1 LPAKYRQIDPSTS
14 FKEVI
19 EMKMRLVCLA
29 GALLYSALISFAQS
43 PADAVNP
50 MVGTANEGYTYP
62 GVGLPF
68 GMTQWTPA
76 TRDSEAKAILPYFY
90 NDTVFRGIRGSHF
103 LSGSATQDYGSFQ
116 LLAGSGS
123 FAWNGHLPEPKL
135 DHAAEYS
142 RPYVYK
148 LAVPEL
154 GMDCAVTGTLR
165 VGIVRFTFAKDG
177 LAWVSVQNNARVGD
191 GALTIDAAKGE
202 ITGSNAARR
211 LYAGVGQLAG
221 FSGHVV
227 VQFDHPFE
235 PGGTWAGSD
244 LHAGSMVQQATAAPS
259 GGYVVFRVKA
269 GETVTARV
277 GTSFVSVDEAR
288 KNLQAEIPDWD
299 FARVE
304 AASHAAW
311 DKQLGKIEITADEK
325 DRRVFY
331 TALYHA
337 SQLPRVF
344 NDADGSYPRFADGH
358 AVETARGFTYY
369 DDYSAWDTF
378 RALHPLLT
386 IIDVERT
393 RDMAQS
399 LIVKG
404 QQGGF
409 LPIFPAWNSYTSEMI
424 GDHAA
429 VIITDA
435 YIKGIRGFDI
445 DEAYRLMC
453 KNATELPTSMDEY
466 RDGKGRRALDSYL
479 KYGYVPLE
487 DKVPDAM
494 HKQEQVS
501 RTLEYAYDDFV
512 LAELAHKLGKA
523 EDEATFR
530 KRAANWRNVMDP
542 VTGFARGRHADGS
555 WVEPFDPTKPAAYIT
570 EGLPFQYTFFVP
582 QDIAGLIAF
591 EHGNQAFIAKLD
603 ALFAG
608 KYYDHGNEP
617 SHQITYL
624 YNWAGA
630 AWKTQAAVHA
640 ARSEW
645 YKDKPDG
652 LAGNDD
658 AGQMSAWHV
667 LSAMGFYQVTPGVP
681 QYAIGSPMLAEAK
694 IHLEN
699 GKTFRIVTHKDA
711 EHAPYIQSAK
721 LNGKP
726 LNRFLLD
733 YAEIMAGGLLEFEMS
748 QKPNPAW
755 PAK

>member
-1 LPAKYRQIDPSTS
+1 
-14 FKEVI
+14 
-19 EMKMRLVCLA
+19 MKIRLVQLA
-29 GALLYSALISFAQS
+29 GGLLLSAMVTFAQP

-62 GVGLPF
+62 GVGMPF

-76 TRDSEAKAILPYFY
+76 TRNSEAKAVLPYFY
-90 NDTVFRGIRGSHF
+90 KDPIFRGIRGSHF

-116 LLAGSGS
+116 LLAASGS
-123 FAWNGHLPEPKL
+123 FNWNGHLPEPKL
-135 DHAAEYS
+135 DHAAEFS
-142 RPYVYK
+142 RPYLYK
-148 LAVPEL
+148 IAVPEL
-154 GMDCAVTGTLR
+154 GVDAAVTGATRAGLL
-165 VGIVRFTFAKDG
+165 RFTFAKAG
-177 LAWVSVQNNARVGD
+177 AAWISVQNNARVGD
-191 GALTIDAAKGE
+191 GDLTIDAAKGE
-202 ITGSNAARR
+202 ITGFNKARR
-211 LYAGVGQLAG
+211 LYAGAGKLAG
-221 FSGHVV
+221 FAGYVV
-227 VQFDHPFE
+227 VQFSQPFE
-235 PGGTWAGSD
+235 VGGTWAGAE
-244 LHAGSMVQQATAAPS
+244 HHPGNTGQQATAAPS
-259 GGYVVFRVKA
+259 GGYVVFHVKA
-269 GETVTARV
+269 GEIVYARV

-288 KNLQAEIPDWD
+288 KNLQAEIPDFD

-304 AASHAAW
+304 AASHFAW
-311 DKQLGKIEITADEK
+311 DKQLGKIEITANQN

-331 TALYHA
+331 TAFYHA

-344 NDADGSYPRFADGH
+344 SDADGSYPRFADGH
-358 AVETARGFTYY
+358 TIETAKGWDYY

-386 IIDVERT
+386 IIDTKRSSQ
-393 RDMAQS
+393 MAQS

-404 QQGGF
+404 EQGGF

-429 VIITDA
+429 VIIADA

-445 DEAYRLMC
+445 DEAYRLMR
-453 KNATELPTSMDEY
+453 KNATELPASIDEY

-512 LAELAHKLGKA
+512 LAELAHKLGKT
-523 EDEATFR
+523 EDEALFR
-530 KRAANWRNVMDP
+530 KRGANWRNVMDP
-542 VTGFARGRHADGS
+542 ATGFARGRHVDGS
-555 WVEPFDPTKPAAYIT
+555 WVEPFEPGKPATYIT

-582 QDIAGLIAF
+582 QDIPGLIAF
-591 EHGNQAFIAKLD
+591 EHGNLGFIAKLD
-603 ALFAG
+603 ELFAKG
-608 KYYDHGNEP
+608 YYDHGNEP

-630 AWKTQAAVHA
+630 AWKTQRAVDE
-640 ARSEW
+640 ARNQW
-645 YKDKPDG
+645 YKDAPDG

-667 LSAMGFYQVTPGVP
+667 LSALGFYQVTPGVP
-681 QYAIGSPMLAEAK
+681 QYAIGSPLLPEAK
-694 IHLEN
+694 IYLEN
-699 GKTFRIVTHKDA
+699 GKIFRIVTHKDA
-711 EHAPYIQSAK
+711 EHAPYIQSVK
-721 LNGKP
+721 LNGQP

-733 YAEIMAGGLLEFEMS
+733 YAEIMAGGTLEFWMS
-748 QKPNPAW
+748 SKPNPAW

>member
-1 LPAKYRQIDPSTS
+1 MKIRLAQWAGS
-14 FKEVI
+14 F
-19 EMKMRLVCLA
+19 
-29 GALLYSALISFAQS
+29 LLSALVTFAQS

-50 MVGTANEGYTYP
+50 MVGTANAGYTYP

-76 TRDSEAKAILPYFY
+76 TRDSEAKAVLPYFY
-90 NDTVFRGIRGSHF
+90 NDTVFRGLRGSHF

-116 LLAGSGS
+116 LLAGSGN
-123 FAWNGHLPEPKL
+123 FVWNGHLPEPKL
-135 DHAAEYS
+135 NHAAELS

-148 LAVPEL
+148 IAVPEL
-154 GMDCAVTGTLR
+154 GMEAAVTGTLR
-165 VGIVRFTFAKDG
+165 SGILRFTFTKAG
-177 LAWVSVQNNARVGD
+177 TAWISVQNNSRVGD
-191 GALTIDAAKGE
+191 GTLSIDAAKGE
-202 ITGSNAARR
+202 IAGSNQVRR
-211 LYAGVGQLAG
+211 LYAGSGKLAG
-221 FSGHVV
+221 FAGHAVV
-227 VQFDHPFE
+227 EFDHPFE
-235 PGGTWAGSD
+235 VGGSFAGTEQ
-244 LHAGSMVQQATAAPS
+244 HAGATAQDATAAPS
-259 GGYVVFRVKA
+259 GVYVLFHVKA

-288 KNLQAEIPDWD
+288 KNLRAEIPDYN
-299 FARVE
+299 FAQVE

-311 DKQLGKIEITADEK
+311 DKQLGKIEIKTNDN

-331 TALYHA
+331 TSLYHA

-344 NDADGSYPRFADGH
+344 DDADGSYPRFADGH
-358 AVETARGFTYY
+358 TIETARGFTYY
-369 DDYSAWDTF
+369 DDFSAWDTF

-386 IIDVERT
+386 ILDVERT

-399 LIVKG
+399 LVVKG

-429 VIITDA
+429 VIIADA
-435 YIKGIRGFDI
+435 YLKGIRGFDI
-445 DEAYRLMC
+445 DEAYRLMR
-453 KNATELPTSMDEY
+453 KNALELPDSEDEY
-466 RDGKGRRALDSYL
+466 RDGKGRRALTSYK

-487 DKVPDAM
+487 DKVPDAW

-523 EDEATFR
+523 EDEALFR
-530 KRAANWRNVMDP
+530 KRAANWRNVIDP
-542 VTGFARGRHADGS
+542 ATGFARGRHADGS
-555 WVEPFDPTKPAAYIT
+555 WIEPFDPTKDAFYIT
-570 EGLPFQYTFFVP
+570 EGLPYQYTFFVP
-582 QDIAGLIAF
+582 QDIPGLIAL
-591 EHGNQAFIAKLD
+591 EHGNAGFIAKLD
-603 ALFAG
+603 ELFAK

-630 AWKTQAAVHA
+630 SWKTQHAVDE
-640 ARSEW
+640 ARREW
-645 YKDKPDG
+645 YKDEPGG

-658 AGQMSAWHV
+658 AGQMSAWQV
-667 LSAMGFYQVTPGVP
+667 LSALGFYQVTPGVP
-681 QYAIGSPMLAEAK
+681 QYAIGSPLLAEAT

-699 GKTFRIVTHKDA
+699 GKSFRIVTHKDA
-711 EHAPYIQSAK
+711 EHAPYIKSAR
-721 LNGKP
+721 LNGQP
-726 LNRFLLD
+726 FNRFLID

-748 QKPNPAW
+748 AKPNPAW
-755 PAK
+755 PAAK